1 MQLLSPRLLKSLRG
15 EMAKRLDETN
25 KSIIKALGDGRRPF
39 SAVADELGITENT
52 VRSRVNRMVD
62 EGILNISS
70 LVNPEMIPGLQVV
83 MMGVKLKTLDLER
96 KAKEFCAL
104 KGVFSAAVVTG
115 RYDLIVQLVISERD
129 GLSLLDFFKH
139 ELVKVSE
146 ILEVETFV
154 VYQSHDLW
162 VPYCI

>member
-1 MQLLSPRLLKSLRG
+1 
-15 EMAKRLDETN
+15 MAKRLDETN

-70 LVNPEMIPGLQVV
+70 LVNPEMISGLQVV

-96 KAKEFCAL
+96 KAKEFCSL
-104 KGVFSAAVVTG
+104 RGVFSASVVTG
-115 RYDLIVQLVISERD
+115 RYDLIVQLMLSENE
-129 GLSLLDFFKH
+129 GLSLLDFFRS
-139 ELVKVSE
+139 ELVRIDDVQ
-146 ILEVETFV
+146 EVETFV
-154 VYQSHDLW
+154 VYQSHSLW